1 MHEDRRWRARQAEER
16 NEAARSDN
24 EIKVFKLECVG
35 RGTKVS
41 SHFLGE
47 SKNEVRWP

>member
-16 NEAARSDN
+16 NEAARSN
-24 EIKVFKLECVG
+24 EKEVFKLECVG

-41 SHFLGE
+41 SHLLGE
-47 SKNEVRWP
+47 SKNEVGGP